1 MHADAMR
8 YLIVSI
14 FRGEEYLPERRLS
27 DLDRFNTILDI
38 AGGHVGDVSHVIEFN
53 IAEAILRDVTED
65 ILAEA
70 SDLIDAEPRH
80 NAQDRADWIADHARK
95 LKRES

>member
-1 MHADAMR
+1 MHADSMR
-8 YLIVSI
+8 YLIFSI

-27 DLDRFNTILDI
+27 DLDRFNTVHDI
-38 AGGHVGDVSHVIEFN
+38 AAGQFGDIAHVIEFN

-70 SDLIDAEPRH
+70 SDLIDAH